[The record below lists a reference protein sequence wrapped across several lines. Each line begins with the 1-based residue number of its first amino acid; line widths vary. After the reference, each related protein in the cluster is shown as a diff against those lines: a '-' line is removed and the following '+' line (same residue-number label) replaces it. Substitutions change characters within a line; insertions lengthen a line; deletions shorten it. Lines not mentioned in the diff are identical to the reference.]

1 MPDASNIL
9 KEYLVSLGFEVD
21 NTSFQRMQRALDALE
36 KKVGDSTGAIAAQ
49 YVKASG
55 VVVTA
60 LASITA
66 ATVTM
71 MDKIAQAD
79 LGYQKFALHMYMS
92 RDAAMSMKI
101 ATDAMGESLEDIAWM
116 PELRERY
123 MKLQE
128 DQRRMNAE
136 SPEDMEKQLKHMRD
150 IRFEFTRL
158 RVESTYGLREIGYNI
173 LKNFFGPMT
182 NTENL
187 LHRMNE
193 WLIINM
199 PMWSKKVADF
209 LSIFIQLGGDVV
221 RVAGDIWGMLK
232 RLWEALP
239 PIGRE
244 ITVLGGIVAISMIS
258 PFGRIVTIIS
268 GLLLL
273 LDDFYAYIDGRKS
286 SQKLAPIWYA
296 LEGALTG
303 VIFLGMSARD
313 VIVGLVESINLLA
326 HGHVVDAFE
335 RLKQIGH
342 DLVHEK
348 QTLQQAR
355 TEMDAKDSARNQD
368 PQRAGLTKEDVIE
381 RDKQITGSSPR
392 ASSYNQSTI
401 NNDNSVST
409 SANHYT
415 TNNNTVNHAAMA
427 AAAQVS
433 QKTGIPAQI
442 IYGQWEHETGN
453 FKNRGAREL
462 NNFAGLRE
470 KSGEYK
476 KFGSMQEFAEFFA
489 AYIPR
494 KYGDAATS
502 ARTPE
507 QYAMALK
514 KGGYYED
521 TYQHYVEGIKHGMK
535 DYDQAAASVNIN
547 NTIGE
552 VTVNVPGSTA
562 TPAQIAA
569 AVQKGIR
576 DSQNVTIA
584 QILRESAGVF

>member
-9 KEYLVSLGFEVD
+9 KEYLVSLGFDVD
-21 NTSFQRMQRALDALE
+21 NTSFQRMQRALDVLE

-79 LGYQKFALHMYMS
+79 LGFQKFALHMYMS

-355 TEMDAKDSARNQD
+355 TEMDAKDSARNQT
-368 PQRAGLTKEDVIE
+368 RTSGLT
-381 RDKQITGSSPR
+381 
-392 ASSYNQSTI
+392 
-401 NNDNSVST
+401 
-409 SANHYT
+409 
-415 TNNNTVNHAAMA
+415 TVNHAAMA

-453 FKNRGAREL
+453 FNNRGAREL